1 MCTKVH
7 PTNSSGP
14 LEPELSVGSEITPL
28 SAMGGGR
35 VDSFQFHSN
44 ILLWDHQWWHAEH
57 TGLEIWLCSYG
68 KDPHKCK
75 EHSLVQNYCRDF
87 EQSSLAAWLYLL
99 LFSMPPTVATVN
111 LPLNLY
117 WLNISEQLCHCSSV
131 YTITYTWSLPVKH
144 ADFPPHVHGAVGRYW
159 TTLALPQP
167 PLLLQEVHACMWAK
181 HETS

>member
-44 ILLWDHQWWHAEH
+44 VLLWDHQWWHAEH
-57 TGLEIWLCSYG
+57 TVLEIWLCSYG

-75 EHSLVQNYCRDF
+75 EHSLVHWSRTTAETLSNPAQ
-87 EQSSLAAWLYLL
+87 LL
-99 LFSMPPTVATVN
+99 GCIFSLFSMPPTVATVN

-117 WLNISEQLCHCSSV
+117 WLHISEQLCHCSLV
-131 YTITYTWSLPVKH
+131 YTITYSISTSEACQLFTTCAWSSRQVLNYTGLAPTPSPSPGVRCM
-144 ADFPPHVHGAVGRYW
+144 HVG
-159 TTLALPQP
+159 
-167 PLLLQEVHACMWAK
+167 
-181 HETS
+181 